1 MITDNKKISSD
12 TLQDSAVKQFD
23 TLQRMDINARAA
35 MTFELSD
42 NLRSIVESGIRQRHP
57 DYSDEDIKLSVL
69 RLTIDKKL
77 FDQAFPDCKVSA

>member
-1 MITDNKKISSD
+1 MITDNKTISSD

-23 TLQRMDINARAA
+23 VLRRMDINARAA